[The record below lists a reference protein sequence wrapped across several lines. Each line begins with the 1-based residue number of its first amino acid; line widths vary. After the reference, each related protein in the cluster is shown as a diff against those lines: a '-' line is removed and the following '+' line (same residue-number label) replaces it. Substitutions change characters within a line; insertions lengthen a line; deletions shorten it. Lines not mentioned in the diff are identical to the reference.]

1 MKPTL
6 KHTLAAIIL
15 VLSVTAPLAAGPF
28 EDANAAYRDGDYAT
42 ALRLYRP
49 LADQGND
56 DAQAALG
63 AMYELGYGVTQDFTA
78 ALTWFRKA
86 ADQGNDDAQAAL
98 GAMYEL
104 GYGVPQ
110 DYVQAHMWF
119 NLVGART
126 SDDKKRDFAVKYRD
140 AIAAKMTS
148 VQIAEAQKLAREW
161 KPTKQPSR

>member
-49 LADQGND
+49 L
-56 DAQAALG
+56 
-63 AMYELGYGVTQDFTA
+63 
-78 ALTWFRKA
+78 